1 MASRVLYGLASQ
13 ADLPKVFAGVHHRTR
28 TPLVATASVSGLIL
42 AFALVAPLHA
52 LAEVTARLTLIVF
65 AMVNVSLIAIK
76 RRDPSFRS
84 VGYVAPF
91 WMPWAGAVTCI
102 LLLATDLWYL
112 LRAWA
117 A

>member
-1 MASRVLYGLASQ
+1 
-13 ADLPKVFAGVHHRTR
+13 
-28 TPLVATASVSGLIL
+28 
-42 AFALVAPLHA
+42 LHA

-76 RRDPSFRS
+76 RRDPFRS

-91 WMPWAGAVTCI
+91 WMPWAGAATCI